1 MTAGDTMTTYRYV
14 RVGLVALVV
23 FLLVSLGLTWTQSCL
38 QGSISAFFYTRTH
51 GVFIAALCA
60 MGVCLIAYQ
69 GSRLGEDALLN
80 FAGFQAFLV
89 ALIPT
94 AVGDVCRPWLPSV
107 ADPFG
112 AVANNVIALFVAAAA
127 GAALYLG
134 LQRWRPDQV
143 APTATDGARAD
154 PGWKRV
160 AAALMAVEPRLPWA
174 LFWAAVAQG
183 VLLFVPWFRDRA
195 HTVAAVA
202 MFLAITLVAVYHA
215 CYARAAVRQRRARF
229 YATIAVAMLLTVV
242 AAVVLLQ
249 MHVHYAVLG
258 VEVLLILQFGL
269 FWGVQTWD
277 VWDEED
283 RYPPDAVPAL
293 ADPR

>member
-23 FLLVSLGLTWTQSCL
+23 FLLVSLVLTWTQSCL